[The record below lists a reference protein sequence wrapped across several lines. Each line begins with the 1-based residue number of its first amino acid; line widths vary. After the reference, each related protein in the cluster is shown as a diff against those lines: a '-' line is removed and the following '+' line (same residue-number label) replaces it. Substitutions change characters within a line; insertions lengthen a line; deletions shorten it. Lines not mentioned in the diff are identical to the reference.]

1 MGGNSAVTPVSMKR
15 VLQVLEISGER
26 PVSHFQ
32 FLLRDRRPIILSQ
45 LLFCSARTAD
55 FNTGRVACFPNWE
68 ITSVCVS
75 AVLVSPKQKL
85 LVSLSGKD
93 WVTCHISLQ
102 TFDLPMSIQTHKSS
116 IVNLMQA
123 FLELLFIFT
132 GPAVTKTGIRVFWD
146 S

>member
-1 MGGNSAVTPVSMKR
+1 MKR

-102 TFDLPMSIQTHKSS
+102 TFDLPMSIQT
-116 IVNLMQA
+116 L
-123 FLELLFIFT
+123 
-132 GPAVTKTGIRVFWD
+132 
-146 S
+146 